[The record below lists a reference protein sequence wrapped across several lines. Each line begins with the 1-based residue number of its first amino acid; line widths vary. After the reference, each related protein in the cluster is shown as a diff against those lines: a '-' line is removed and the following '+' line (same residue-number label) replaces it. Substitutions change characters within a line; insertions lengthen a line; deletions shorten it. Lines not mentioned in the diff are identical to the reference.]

1 MSVGSGPSSL
11 ESLAYYDPDTSS
23 WRTFQACLLSMTG
36 VPSEKF
42 SGTFP
47 RSGMTRSG
55 MLFRR
60 SRSVPHTF
68 VTGSSLLPTPR
79 AEKTTEENPETWL
92 KRHERGDVAT
102 PPLALAV
109 RMLPTPTATPYGS
122 NQGGG
127 STGREGKP
135 KRPSLAQLVK
145 GKLFPT
151 PTAADAKRGPDLT
164 RKNREGSGGDDLTT
178 RVARELWPTPT
189 VTGNNNKSEY
199 GPKAGDG
206 LAHAVRKSLWPTPT
220 SRDWKDTPGMATE
233 GPDGRN
239 RVDMLARAV
248 HNPHLRFPTPRGSEG
263 GVGMYGGTGS
273 RQMLESLET
282 QGHISSEE
290 KRSMEAGGG
299 GRLNPDWVEWLM
311 GLPIGWTALE
321 PLETPS
327 YPPSHSGL
335 EGGS

>member
-1 MSVGSGPSSL
+1 MSVGSGLSSL
-11 ESLAYYDPDTSS
+11 ESLAYYDPVTSS

-36 VPSEKF
+36 EPSGRF

-68 VTGSSLLPTPR
+68 VTGYSLWPTPR
-79 AEKTTEENPETWL
+79 AEKTTEEDPEVWL

-109 RMLPTPTATPYGS
+109 RMLPTPTA
-122 NQGGG
+122 
-127 STGREGKP
+127 
-135 KRPSLAQLVK
+135 
-145 GKLFPT
+145 
-151 PTAADAKRGPDLT
+151 ADAKRGPDLT
-164 RKNREGSGGDDLTT
+164 RENREGSGGDDLTT
-178 RVARELWPTPT
+178 RVARDLWPTPT

-206 LAHAVRKSLWPTPT
+206 LAWSVKKRTWPTPT

-282 QGHISSEE
+282 QGRISSEE

-327 YPPSHSGL
+327 FPPSHSGL
-335 EGGS
+335 EGE